1 MLRRSAILHIIGDVV
16 APTTAHR
23 RAGALAAT
31 ATAGAASCSDSSACT
46 ALGVALAPDL
56 EFWRAGLGETSTGDC
71 WGRTCRRSRV
81 MLGPAG
87 AVSSLNTAVGSPPQA
102 APAHA
107 PLRPPP
113 RAATPRRAQP
123 RWACPLH
130 APPPTP
136 SPLSCRIWGLRAPAP
151 AE

>member
-46 ALGVALAPDL
+46 ARCSP
-56 EFWRAGLGETSTGDC
+56 RAGSGILESGTGRDLDRRLLGSHMSTQQGH
-71 WGRTCRRSRV
+71 
-81 MLGPAG
+81 AG
-87 AVSSLNTAVGSPPQA
+87 ASGRRLNTAVGSPPQA